1 MHAMIRRY
9 ADPGCASDEVV
20 RAARSLAAVLDDVP
34 GFISCVIVRPQS
46 GGLALV
52 TLFDEHA
59 NVSAAEKARGACLAD
74 HLPGLAEPYDLMTG
88 EVVFQRGL

>member
-9 ADPGCASDEVV
+9 ADPGCASGDVV
-20 RAARSLAAVLDDVP
+20 RAARSLAAVLDHVP
-34 GFISCVIVRPQS
+34 GFISCVIVQPQG

-52 TLFDEHA
+52 TLFDEA
-59 NVSAAEKARGACLAD
+59 VNVGAAEEAPGACLAD
-74 HLPGLAEPYDLMTG
+74 HLPGLAEPYDLTTG